1 MMMLNL
7 LNHQNTQIIQQKII
21 INTYLPEH
29 TIFLKHHKKNFR
41 KMVINVPR
49 FLEIHGP

>member
-7 LNHQNTQIIQQKII
+7 INHQNTQFIQII

-29 TIFLKHHKKNFR
+29 TIFLKHHKKFFR

-49 FLEIHGP
+49 FLEVHGP